1 LFVCLFVILLAIVF
15 EIFNELVF
23 LGLQNK
29 ISKSRDFLAGFFF
42 FGSLRL
48 YCKVASAMYF
58 DHFLAVLSPFLTSLL
73 FIRVK
78 FLSLVNSSIF

>member
-1 LFVCLFVILLAIVF
+1 VILLAIVF

-29 ISKSRDFLAGFFF
+29 ISKSRDFLAGFFFF

>member
-1 LFVCLFVILLAIVF
+1 
-15 EIFNELVF
+15 
-23 LGLQNK
+23 
-29 ISKSRDFLAGFFF
+29 
-42 FGSLRL
+42 L

-58 DHFLAVLSPFLTSLL
+58 DHFLAVLSPSLTSLL

>member
-1 LFVCLFVILLAIVF
+1 
-15 EIFNELVF
+15 LVF

>member
-1 LFVCLFVILLAIVF
+1 LFF
-15 EIFNELVF
+15 
-23 LGLQNK
+23 
-29 ISKSRDFLAGFFF
+29 SF

>member
-1 LFVCLFVILLAIVF
+1 
-15 EIFNELVF
+15 
-23 LGLQNK
+23 
-29 ISKSRDFLAGFFF
+29 
-42 FGSLRL
+42 L

-58 DHFLAVLSPFLTSLL
+58 DNFLAVLSPFLTSLL

>member
-1 LFVCLFVILLAIVF
+1 MILLAVVF

-29 ISKSRDFLAGFFF
+29 ISKSGDFLAGLFFSF